1 MQQNEKT
8 TKRIYKMIFA
18 QVYPLYIAK
27 AERKGRSK
35 DEVNQIIYW
44 LTGYNKNDLA
54 KQLKMLK
61 DFETFFSE
69 APKLNPNRKLIKG
82 AICGV
87 KVEEIEDPI
96 VQNVRYLDKLIDELS
111 NGKTMDQILRSP
123 NTSN

>member
-8 TKRIYKMIFA
+8 TQRFYKMIFA

-27 AERKGRSK
+27 AEKKGRLK
-35 DEVNQIIYW
+35 DEVDQIIYW
-44 LTGYNKNDLA
+44 LTGYSKNDLT
-54 KQLKMLK
+54 KQLKMQK
-61 DFETFFSE
+61 DFKTFFSE
-69 APKLNPNRKLIKG
+69 APKLNPNRNLIKG